1 MIPTVEHRSGRPSSP
16 IAAIAVVVLVAAAAG
31 CTSPTSSPAAGPGGS
46 SDCGRTASAGSATLT
61 LTVAGHERTVIV
73 HVPSGYT
80 DRTGV
85 PLVLDLHGSGSTAAE
100 QELLSG
106 LDATAD
112 HHGFVVAYPQGLL
125 PSGSG
130 FAWNVPGQP
139 LVGGSYPP
147 ENAADDV
154 AFLSDLVP
162 ALGGRYCIDASRVY
176 ATGISGGGRMAS
188 QLACDASG
196 TFAAV
201 APVAGLRY
209 PDPCR
214 SATAV
219 PILAFHGTA
228 DPIDPYGGNGQA
240 YWTYSVPTA
249 AQRWAAHNGC
259 SPAAGTSSGPGYSL
273 TEYGSCHDGASV
285 ELYTLDGEGHEWPG
299 GPALPPRITSLL
311 GPQSNAVD
319 ADSAMWAFFS
329 AHPRAVVPSP
339 TPTTTAAASEGT
351 DTTAAAP
358 ASAAV
363 IETGVGWSSAG
374 LQGPMPGPGT
384 CRATT
389 AADGYALPDPGCTPG
404 AVDAAVTQASIGSTI
419 CRSGYSSSVRPPES
433 MTEPAKYR
441 AMAAYGDS
449 GSPSPYEYDHLVP
462 LELGGASDVRN
473 LWPEPNAGSPSQFD
487 TTDSFGINAKDGVEN
502 RLHDAVCSGQVGLV
516 AAQRAVAANWTTAES
531 VLGVRP

>member
-1 MIPTVEHRSGRPSSP
+1 MSL
-16 IAAIAVVVLVAAAAG
+16 IAAVAALALVAATAG
-31 CTSPTSSPAAGPGGS
+31 CRSPTTSTAAGPGGS
-46 SDCGRTASAGSATLT
+46 SACSRSTSTGSATLT
-61 LTVAGHERTVIV
+61 LAVAGHERTVIV

-80 DRTGV
+80 GRRGV

-106 LDATAD
+106 LDGTAD
-112 HHGFVVAYPQGLL
+112 LHGFAVAYPQGLL

-147 ENAADDV
+147 KNAVDDV

-162 ALGGRYCIDASRVY
+162 TLGGRYCIDARRVY
-176 ATGISGGGRMAS
+176 ATGISGGGRMVS
-188 QLACDASG
+188 QLACDAST

-209 PDPCR
+209 PNPCP
-214 SATAV
+214 SARAV

-249 AQRWAAHNGC
+249 TERWAAHNEC
-259 SPAAGTSSGPGYSL
+259 RPAASTSSGPGYSL
-273 TEYGSCHDGASV
+273 TEYGTCRDGASV

-329 AHPRAVVPSP
+329 AHQRAAAATPP
-339 TPTTTAAASEGT
+339 TTTTAATADGT
-351 DTTAAAP
+351 DTTAGAP
-358 ASAAV
+358 ARAAM
-363 IETGVGWSSAG
+363 IETGVGWTSAG

-384 CRATT
+384 CRVTT
-389 AADGYALPDPGCTPG
+389 AADGFALPDPGCTPG
-404 AVDAAVTQASIGSTI
+404 AVDTAVTQATIGSTV

-462 LELGGASDVRN
+462 LELGGSSDVRN
-473 LWPEPNAGSPSQFD
+473 LWPEPNSGSPSQFD

-516 AAQRAVAANWTTAES
+516 AAQRAVAVDWTTAES
-531 VLGVRP
+531 VLEVRP